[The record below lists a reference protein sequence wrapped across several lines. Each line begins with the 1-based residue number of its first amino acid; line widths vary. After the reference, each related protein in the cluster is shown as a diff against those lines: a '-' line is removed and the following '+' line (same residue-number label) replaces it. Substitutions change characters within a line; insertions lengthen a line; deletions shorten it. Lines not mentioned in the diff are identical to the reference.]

1 LPALDQELE
10 KLRAQLADLSSHYT
24 DRHPDVRK
32 VKEQIAKTEKLRDQL
47 LASLKAKAAAPQT
60 TDPNAPAPN
69 TDEADVKDPSSPMVQ
84 LQGQL
89 KANRVEIAN
98 RERGV
103 ADLKAKVADYQA
115 RLNQEPVREQ
125 QLSDLTRGYEQS
137 KANYDELLKK
147 KNESAMATSMEL
159 LQQGERFRVIDP
171 PSLPMKPDFPNRLK
185 FCGIGLGI
193 GLVLG
198 VIVAG
203 AFETMD
209 DRIYDEKEFQKLL
222 PVPVI
227 SEIPVLVAA
236 IDQQRERWRLFIG
249 WATAVFVSVTIL
261 LGSAFSYLR
270 G

>member
-1 LPALDQELE
+1 
-10 KLRAQLADLSSHYT
+10 
-24 DRHPDVRK
+24 
-32 VKEQIAKTEKLRDQL
+32 
-47 LASLKAKAAAPQT
+47 
-60 TDPNAPAPN
+60 
-69 TDEADVKDPSSPMVQ
+69 MVQ

-89 KANRVEIAN
+89 HANRVEIAN
-98 RERGV
+98 RERSV
-103 ADLKAKVADYQA
+103 ADLKTKVVDYQA

-159 LQQGERFRVIDP
+159 LQQGERFRVIDA
-171 PSLPMKPDFPNRLK
+171 PSLPSRPDFPNRLK

-193 GLVLG
+193 GLALG
-198 VIVAG
+198 VVVAG
-203 AFETMD
+203 AFEFMD
-209 DRIYDEKEFQKLL
+209 DRIYDEKELQKLL
-222 PVPVI
+222 PVAVI
-227 SEIPVLVAA
+227 SEIPAIAA
-236 IDQQRERWRLFIG
+236 ATEEQSERRRLWLG